1 MAELVTLDGQPL
13 SGVTRDGVWTIQT
26 PMPGWFNRPARKS
39 NAESKSRGH
48 GNKYPHPVEFESRL
62 ITINGYLT
70 SRNHEYLHQASG
82 MLNALAFSGDAKLLV
97 KGHGPTQWAMVGPRE
112 GSEPDVDFRTDSVL
126 QFQIPLEA
134 IDPFKYGESYE
145 ITGSASNYPS
155 LFHRGTVPA
164 WPVVT
169 VTGSG
174 TYTLNI
180 NGLVSITQPLVSGVP
195 HTIDYRT
202 GILRAGGSVVR
213 GGFSTANFQPIM
225 PGLPQNMWITGNA
238 NVTVRYN
245 DTYI

>member
-1 MAELVTLDGQPL
+1 MGELVTLDGFPL
-13 SGVTRDGVWTIQT
+13 TGITHDGVWKRLGAIEGWWDSPSPRRQRAERTNGDGSFRT
-26 PMPGWFNRPARKS
+26 PIEYDN
-39 NAESKSRGH
+39 
-48 GNKYPHPVEFESRL
+48 RL
-62 ITINGYLT
+62 ITYEGRVI
-70 SRNHEYLHQASG
+70 SKNHDYLHQAAG
-82 MLNALAFSGDAKLLV
+82 ILTALGHRGNVKFLV
-97 KGHGPTQWAMVGPRE
+97 EGHGPTQWATVDPR
-112 GSEPDVDFRTDSVL
+112 GSVKTSFETDTYL
-126 QFQIPLEA
+126 NFQIPLEA
-134 IDPFKYGESYE
+134 IDPVKYGESYAV
-145 ITGSASNYPS
+145 TGSASSYPS

-180 NGLVSITQPLVSGVP
+180 NGLVSITQPLVAGVP

-225 PGLPQNMWITGNA
+225 PGMAQTMWITASGTA

>member
-1 MAELVTLDGQPL
+1 MGELVTLDGQPL
-13 SGVTRDGVWTIQT
+13 SGVTRDGVWTVQT
-26 PMPGWFNRPARKS
+26 PMDGWFNRPSPKTRS
-39 NAESKSRGH
+39 EPRSIGDGGYRT
-48 GNKYPHPVEFESRL
+48 PVEYGSRQ
-62 ITINGYLT
+62 ITVQGLVE
-70 SRNHEYLHQASG
+70 SRNHDYLHQAVERI
-82 MLNALAFSGDAKLLV
+82 NAAGFRGNVKLLV
-97 KGHGPTQWAMVGPRE
+97 KGHGATQWATVDPRP
-112 GSEPDVDFRTDSVL
+112 GAQVDTEFLTDQLLRYS
-126 QFQIPLEA
+126 IPLEA

-145 ITGSASNYPS
+145 ITGSASSYPS

-195 HTIDYRT
+195 HTLDYRT

-213 GGFSTANFQPIM
+213 GGFSTANFQPIR

-238 NVTVRYN
+238 NVTVRYS
-245 DTYI
+245 DTFI

>member
-1 MAELVTLDGQPL
+1 MGELVTLDGYPL
-13 SGVTRDGVWTIQT
+13 SGVSREGIWKINSLA
-26 PMPGWFNRPARKS
+26 GWRERPAVKRNS
-39 NAESKSRGH
+39 
-48 GNKYPHPVEFESRL
+48 ESRTAGDGSYKTPVYYENRL
-62 ITINGYLT
+62 VTINGRLFT
-70 SRNHEYLHQASG
+70 KNHEYLHQAEG
-82 MLNALAFSGDAKLLV
+82 ILNSLGHRGGVKLLV
-97 KGHGPTQWAMVGPRE
+97 KGHGPTQWATVDPRGTPE
-112 GSEPDVDFRTDSVL
+112 LTVVTGTFL

-134 IDPFKYGESYE
+134 IDPFKYGESYAVA
-145 ITGSASNYPS
+145 GSASSYPS

-180 NGLVSITQPLVSGVP
+180 NGLVSVTQPLVSGVS

-213 GGFSTANFQPIM
+213 GGFSTANFQPINSGM
-225 PGLPQNMWITGNA
+225 AQTMWITATGTA